1 MGPGSSAL
9 ENIGPNGRLLRLY
22 LGSLLL
28 AFSLGLLGLL
38 IGLQA
43 RPGWRL
49 FLLAP
54 LWGGA
59 LGLLQARARTCIFL
73 AARGVREVERGIE
86 AIADPETARQL
97 RRRARR
103 VHLQALAAATAG
115 TLLAILLPL

>member
-1 MGPGSSAL
+1 MAESPL

-22 LGSLLL
+22 LGGLLL

-49 FLLAP
+49 FLLLP

-73 AARGVREVERGIE
+73 AARGMREDERGIE
-86 AIADPETARQL
+86 PVADPEVAGQL
-97 RRRARR
+97 RRRAFR
-103 VHLQALAAATAG
+103 VQLQALAAAGAG
-115 TLLAILLPL
+115 TLLAVLLPL